1 MKDMA
6 TDDDSIPGRVQPWL
20 GMIKRALTILLLACG
35 VLRALGI
42 A

>member
-1 MKDMA
+1 MA
-6 TDDDSIPGRVQPWL
+6 TKDDSIPGRVQPWL
-20 GMIKRALTILLLACG
+20 GLIKRVLTIVLLAVG

>member
-1 MKDMA
+1 MA
-6 TDDDSIPGRVQPWL
+6 TADDSIPERVQPWL
-20 GMIKRALTILLLACG
+20 GMIKRALTIVLLALG